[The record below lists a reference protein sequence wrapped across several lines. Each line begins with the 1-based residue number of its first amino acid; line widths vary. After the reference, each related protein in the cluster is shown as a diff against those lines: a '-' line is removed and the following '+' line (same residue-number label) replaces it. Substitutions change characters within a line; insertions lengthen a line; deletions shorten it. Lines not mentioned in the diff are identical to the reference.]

1 MEPDRFD
8 DVESTILEAPE
19 PRPRNPLRRRM
30 ALVMAIGLT
39 LSAGMAAGASALTQ
53 SGEKGPPPKAPSK
66 ADRGE
71 GWMEYAPMPGYHE
84 HPCHRGEHK
93 RAPASSD
100 LRY

>member
-19 PRPRNPLRRRM
+19 PRERNPLRRRM
-30 ALVMAIGLT
+30 ALVMTLGLLAT
-39 LSAGMAAGASALTQ
+39 GGLSAGASALTQ
-53 SGEKGPPPKAPSK
+53 SGEEPVAPPKQVK
-66 ADRGE
+66 RG
-71 GWMEYAPMPGYHE
+71 WTEYAPMSGHR
-84 HPCHRGEHK
+84 PCHRGEHK

>member
-19 PRPRNPLRRRM
+19 PSERGRLRRRV
-30 ALVMAIGLT
+30 ALVMAVSLI
-39 LSAGMAAGASALTQ
+39 AGGSLAAGASALTS
-53 SGEKGPPPKAPSK
+53 SGETAAAPPKLTRDA
-66 ADRGE
+66 E
-71 GWMEYAPMPGYHE
+71 GWMRYAPLKG

-93 RAPASSD
+93 RAPSSD